1 LNKSTCIAFL
11 SICLVASVTS
21 YGAGPEQIVSLTN
34 PADIRDASSMD
45 QAIVR
50 LSNKVVECVQGK
62 LAPASECFCLYPQE
76 LSHVRKTYEV
86 TTKRHP
92 DWKHKTISYTSE
104 GRSYAVSLGGVGR
117 QLQTKCPRSK

>member
-1 LNKSTCIAFL
+1 MATCTAFL
-11 SICLVASVTS
+11 SLCMVTSVTS
-21 YGAGPEQIVSLTN
+21 YGADPEQIVSLTK

-45 QAIVR
+45 QTIVR
-50 LSNKVVECVQGK
+50 LSNKVMECVQGK

-76 LSHVRKTYEV
+76 LSRVRRTYEV

-92 DWKHKTISYTSE
+92 DWKSKTISYTWE
-104 GRSYAVSLGGVGR
+104 GTSYAVSLGGVSR